1 MKSYGRKDEGRE
13 RREESKR
20 ASLMRPKVE
29 QTAAATRY
37 FKASFTDEIDL
48 IEGIA
53 RNENRMR
60 STRTGRRHDFTRV
73 FVRSLSV
80 YSRRKTVPDRDTAAG
95 ETDPLC
101 GSFADGRLDLCECP
115 GDW

>member
-1 MKSYGRKDEGRE
+1 MKSYAREDEVRE

-53 RNENRMR
+53 RNARIEYDLPDGV
-60 STRTGRRHDFTRV
+60 TILRV
-73 FVRSLSV
+73 SSCARFPC
-80 YSRRKTVPDRDTAAG
+80 SRRKTVPDKDTAAG
-95 ETDPLC
+95 
-101 GSFADGRLDLCECP
+101 
-115 GDW
+115 GD